1 MKKEEVVC
9 NPFDSVFARRKLSLN
24 QPVGPRKQLEKL
36 NLPLDRIN
44 ILKPIQNF
52 DEKSP
57 FKIKTPPHD
66 ECSVASTSKSD

>member
-1 MKKEEVVC
+1 MKKDEVC

-24 QPVGPRKQLEKL
+24 QPGSQRKQLEKL
-36 NLPLDRIN
+36 SLPLDRIN

-52 DEKSP
+52 EDKSP

-66 ECSVASTSKSD
+66 ECSVAST